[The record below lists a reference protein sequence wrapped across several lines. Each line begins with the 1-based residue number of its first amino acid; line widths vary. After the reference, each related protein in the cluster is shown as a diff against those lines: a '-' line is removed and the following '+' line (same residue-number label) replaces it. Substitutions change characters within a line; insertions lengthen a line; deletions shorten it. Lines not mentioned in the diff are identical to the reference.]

1 MPLMTRIARLF
12 KADLHSILDTL
23 EEPSA
28 VLKQSVRDMAAEIER
43 NEGRRDALMRR
54 AGQLANYVQEEE
66 RLLKETAQAIEL
78 CFHAGDERLC
88 RSQIRRRLEIEKRLA
103 LAGRERAML
112 AAEQDKLVAEL
123 GAQQAKLSAIQEKMA
138 LFVQE
143 QQLQAPADASSYYL
157 AREDAVSDEAVEVAF
172 LAEKERRAAAGNATG
187 KAVR

>member
-43 NEGRRDALMRR
+43 NEARRDALNRR

-66 RLLKETAQAIEL
+66 RLLKETTQAIEL

-88 RSQIRRRLEIEKRLA
+88 RSQVRRRLEIEKRLA
-103 LAGRERAML
+103 LAGRERAAL
-112 AAEQDKLVAEL
+112 AAERDKLAAEL
-123 GAQQAKLSAIQEKMA
+123 GAQQAKLSAIREQMA

-143 QQLQAPADASSYYL
+143 EQLRTPADASSYL
-157 AREDAVSDEAVEVAF
+157 AREDAVTDEAVEVAF
-172 LAEKERRAAAGNATG
+172 LAEKERRAAAANANG
-187 KAVR
+187 